1 MASNPIL
8 RLIANYLLS
17 ERRITAILID
27 NKLNPKELVFVFD
40 KGKRE
45 RHKVEPQSKTEFM
58 RWWSEASAYLEF
70 KWSLEAEVKESAK
83 KKSVKKKSV
92 KKKPKQ

>member
-8 RLIANYLLS
+8 QIIADYLLS

-27 NKLNPKELVFVFD
+27 NKLDPKELTFVFD

-45 RHKVEPQSKTEFM
+45 RHKVESQSKTEFM
-58 RWWSEASAYLEF
+58 RWWSGAIASLRI
-70 KWSLEAEVKESAK
+70 KWNKEAEAKKPAK
-83 KKSVKKKSV
+83 KKSVKKKS
-92 KKKPKQ
+92 KE